1 MKKLIIGGLVGGIL
15 LFLWQT
21 LSWTVLN
28 LHAKEYQQAPAEDT
42 VLNFLNS
49 QFSETGQY
57 YLPHAKEGASTEEM
71 QQMQKDMQGKPWVV
85 VSYHKAYDMNMVTNI
100 IRGLLVAIIS
110 AFFVCWILIKQT
122 NTSFATTFFS
132 SLLIGI
138 VGYLFIPY
146 SMNIWFQAPGA
157 VTNFVDTLI
166 AWGLCG
172 LWLGWWLN
180 RKK

>member
-15 LFLWQT
+15 VFLWQT
-21 LSWTVLN
+21 LSWTVLD
-28 LHAKEYQQAPAEDT
+28 LHGKEYQQAPAQDS
-42 VLNFLNS
+42 VLSFLNS

-57 YLPHAKEGASTEEM
+57 YLPHAKEGASSKEK
-71 QQMQKDMQGKPWVV
+71 QQMQEEMQGKPWAV
-85 VSYHKAYDMNMVTNI
+85 VSFHKAYDMNMVTNI
-100 IRGLLVAIIS
+100 IRGLLAAIIS

-122 NTSFATTFFS
+122 NTSFLTTFIS
-132 SLLIGI
+132 SLLIGL

-146 SMNIWFQAPGA
+146 AMNIWFQAPGV
-157 VTNFVDTLI
+157 VTNFVDVLI
-166 AWGLCG
+166 SWGLCG

>member
-1 MKKLIIGGLVGGIL
+1 MKKLFIGAIVGGIL
-15 LFLWQT
+15 VFLWQT

-28 LHAKEYQQAPAEDT
+28 LHAKEYQQAPAQDS
-42 VLNFLNS
+42 VLNYLNS

-57 YLPHAKEGASTEEM
+57 YLPHAKEGATAKEM
-71 QQMQKDMQGKPWVV
+71 QEEQKNMQGKPWAV
-85 VSYHKAYDMNMVTNI
+85 VSYHKSYDENMVNNI

-110 AFFVCWILIKQT
+110 VFFVCWILMKQT
-122 NTSFATTFFS
+122 NSSFSSTFFS
-132 SLLIGI
+132 TILIGV

-146 SMNIWFQAPGA
+146 SMNIWFQVPGA
-157 VTNFVDTLI
+157 LTNLEDILV

-180 RKK
+180 RK

>member
-21 LSWTVLN
+21 LSWTVLD
-28 LHAKEYQQAPAEDT
+28 LHGKEYQQAPAQDS

-57 YLPHAKEGASTEEM
+57 YLPHGKEGASTEEM
-71 QQMQKDMQGKPWVV
+71 QQMQKDMQGKPWAV

-110 AFFVCWILIKQT
+110 AFFVCWITGSTILK
-122 NTSFATTFFS
+122 
-132 SLLIGI
+132 LLLLSVCLLQG
-138 VGYLFIPY
+138 VNKEYNRLKV
-146 SMNIWFQAPGA
+146 N
-157 VTNFVDTLI
+157 
-166 AWGLCG
+166 
-172 LWLGWWLN
+172 LW
-180 RKK
+180 RH

>member
-71 QQMQKDMQGKPWVV
+71 QQMQKDTQGKPWVV

-138 VGYLFIPY
+138 VGYLFIP
-146 SMNIWFQAPGA
+146 
-157 VTNFVDTLI
+157 
-166 AWGLCG
+166 
-172 LWLGWWLN
+172 
-180 RKK
+180 